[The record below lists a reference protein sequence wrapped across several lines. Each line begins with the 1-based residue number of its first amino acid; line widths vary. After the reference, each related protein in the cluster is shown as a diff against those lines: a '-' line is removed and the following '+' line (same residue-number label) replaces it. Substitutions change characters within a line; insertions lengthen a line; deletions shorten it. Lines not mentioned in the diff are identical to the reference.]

1 MKNFFA
7 ILGLSVIL
15 LGCGAAKPNADDLA
29 VNNPIET
36 ALDLTAVVD
45 DKVPVTINPGRFTTE
60 TVTYRLPRVVQG
72 TYSVS
77 DFGKYIEDLKA
88 IDYSGNELEVSKID
102 TNTWTI
108 SDATKLD
115 KLVYYVND
123 TFDIESSGGIGGEN
137 PFSPA
142 GTNIEEDNYVL
153 NLHGFIGYF
162 DSLKTIN
169 MR

>member
-1 MKNFFA
+1 MKNYLA
-7 ILGLSVIL
+7 VLGLSVIL
-15 LGCGAAKPNADDLA
+15 VGCGSAKPKVDDLA

-77 DFGKYIEDLKA
+77 DFGKYVEGMKA
-88 IDYSGNELEVSKID
+88 LDYKGNELEVTKVD

-108 SDATKLD
+108 ADATNLD
-115 KLVYYVND
+115 KLTYASNRYK
-123 TFDIESSGGIGGEN
+123 
-137 PFSPA
+137 
-142 GTNIEEDNYVL
+142 NYIR
-153 NLHGFIGYF
+153 NF
-162 DSLKTIN
+162 
-169 MR
+169 